1 MSEYFIFE
9 KGVEVLEEEGEI
21 DTKEFIKK
29 LKDTLE
35 EKDYLVIES
44 KKFFVE
50 LTKTHVQEVYLFDI
64 YKELDKGVYV
74 KFYTLVIFDKKV
86 PELKKEEKVEEMEFV
101 ELTPVGIS
109 SMKTIV
115 KFISV
120 TGFFLPQ
127 YIYGD
132 ATIIDR
138 LFNKLFVFVKK
149 YSKTVEYR
157 EKAKNLIE
165 ETKKIIEDIY
175 YSVK

>member
-9 KGVEVLEEEGEI
+9 KGVKVLEEEGEI

-35 EKDYLVIES
+35 ENNYLVIES
-44 KKFFVE
+44 KKFIVE
-50 LTKTHVQEVYLFDI
+50 LTKTHIQEVYLFDI

-74 KFYTLVIFDKKV
+74 KFYTLIIFDKKI
-86 PELKKEEKVEEMEFV
+86 PELRKEEKVEEIEFV
-101 ELTPVGIS
+101 ELTPVGVS
-109 SMKTIV
+109 SMKTII

-127 YIYGD
+127 YVYGD
-132 ATIIDR
+132 ATMIDR
-138 LFNKLFVFVKK
+138 LLSKLFVFVKK

-165 ETKKIIEDIY
+165 ETKKIIEDVYHSI
-175 YSVK
+175 K